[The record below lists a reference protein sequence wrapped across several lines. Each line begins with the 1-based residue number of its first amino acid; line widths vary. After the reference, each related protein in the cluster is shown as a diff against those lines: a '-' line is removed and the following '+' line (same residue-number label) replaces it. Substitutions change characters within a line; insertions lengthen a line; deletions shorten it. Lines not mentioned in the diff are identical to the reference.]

1 MFQGIVSPLLK
12 PILVWPLVLSTS
24 LQVFGALYF
33 SLLTVTN
40 LRFTNA
46 FVAFVLENQLYF
58 EQKMVEQLYRFYCLF
73 TFYLNF

>member
-46 FVAFVLENQLYF
+46 FVAFVLENQLSF
-58 EQKMVEQLYRFYCLF
+58 EQNMVEELYRFYCLF